1 MCPSDQHSTKSL
13 LTSDYTETLRLKLL
27 DPDEKV
33 RAAVCRIYSQLDYE
47 MALHHASEAQLRA
60 VAGRGLD
67 KKVSHFPNSIN
78 LLGSCIDIY
87 HSNWFASRR

>member
-1 MCPSDQHSTKSL
+1 VTRHSTNDFS
-13 LTSDYTETLRLKLL
+13 ETLRLKLF

-47 MALHHASEAQLRA
+47 MALHHATEAQLRT

-67 KKVSHFPNSIN
+67 KKVN
-78 LLGSCIDIY
+78 
-87 HSNWFASRR
+87 